1 MVLVYFVFARLPK
14 LVEKMRWNAGHIFSM
29 WMKFRS
35 LVQLNPA
42 FSSHFVS
49 KIMIL
54 GCFLAIFVPLWKNIV
69 RSNAFSQRV
78 LGAWQ
83 KQNILGSSTL
93 QALSIYRIH
102 FISRRDIFLKN
113 REEGVNSRI
122 VIKCYK
128 FITFYN
134 NL

>member
-1 MVLVYFVFARLPK
+1 MRQNVV
-14 LVEKMRWNAGHIFSM
+14 KMQGLGVPNYGFS
-29 WMKFRS
+29 FR
-35 LVQLNPA
+35 
-42 FSSHFVS
+42 
-49 KIMIL
+49 
-54 GCFLAIFVPLWKNIV
+54 CWKYIPPE
-69 RSNAFSQRV
+69 NAFSQRV

-83 KQNILGSSTL
+83 KQNILGPSTL

-102 FISRRDIFLKN
+102 FITRWDIFSEN
-113 REEGVNSRI
+113 REEGANNRI